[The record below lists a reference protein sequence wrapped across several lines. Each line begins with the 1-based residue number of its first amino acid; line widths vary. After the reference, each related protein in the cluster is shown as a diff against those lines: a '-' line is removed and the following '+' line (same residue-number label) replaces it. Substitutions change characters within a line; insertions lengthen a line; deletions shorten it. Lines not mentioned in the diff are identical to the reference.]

1 VLLVVDE
8 ALSRREA
15 LLFTLGLVLIDRG
28 DGIDHPGTLVGK
40 KRIDL
45 DKFPP
50 TMHLIW
56 ISR

>member
-1 VLLVVDE
+1 LLVVGE
-8 ALSRREA
+8 ALRRREA
-15 LLFTLGLVLIDRG
+15 LFLTRGLVLIDRG
-28 DGIDHPGTLVGK
+28 DGVDHPGALVGK

-50 TMHLIW
+50 TMRLIW